1 MMAAEDTITPTESE
15 KSTLE
20 ILYLQNAREIVL
32 TLSCI
37 AFGISLFLG
46 LSIIQ
51 MPFIMISFFA
61 LGLVPAY
68 AIIAVSGAIRGPI
81 AGFLVGFLGKLFT
94 DLFLYN
100 VIPIMGLPAL
110 AFGVLGLI
118 AGLATYDFESGRSLA
133 KMSILSMVGLVF
145 TLMLVVVIGL
155 LVGDVAILVLIGFQ
169 LLPELTLGLP
179 SVFLLTPIFA
189 RIWHILKELIPIPI

>member
-1 MMAAEDTITPTESE
+1 MTTEDTVTPEESE
-15 KSTLE
+15 KSVLE
-20 ILYLQNAREIVL
+20 MLYLQNAREIIL
-32 TLSCI
+32 TLICI
-37 AFGISLFLG
+37 ALGISLFLG
-46 LSIIQ
+46 LSTIQ

-61 LGLVPAY
+61 LGLAPAY

-94 DLFLYN
+94 DLFLFGI
-100 VIPIMGLPAL
+100 IPIMGLPAL
-110 AFGVLGLI
+110 AYGVLGLI
-118 AGLATYDFESGRSLA
+118 VGLAIYDFGKGRSLA
-133 KMSILSMVGLVF
+133 KMAILSMIGLVF

-155 LVGDVAILVLIGFQ
+155 LLGDVAILVLIGFQ

-189 RIWHILKELIPIPI
+189 RIWVILKEIVPLPW

>member
-1 MMAAEDTITPTESE
+1 MTTEETSTSIEPE

-20 ILYLQNAREIVL
+20 MLYFQNGREIVL
-32 TLSCI
+32 TFICI
-37 AFGISLFLG
+37 ALSISFFLG
-46 LSIIQ
+46 FSLIQ
-51 MPFIMISFFA
+51 MPYIMISFFA
-61 LGLVPAY
+61 LGLAPAY
-68 AIIAVSGAIRGPI
+68 AIIAVSGAIRGPL

-94 DLFLYN
+94 DLFLYSI
-100 VIPIMGLPAL
+100 IPIMGLPAL
-110 AFGVLGLI
+110 AYGVLGLI
-118 AGLATYDFESGRSLA
+118 VGLTTYDFERGRSLA
-133 KMSILSMVGLVF
+133 KLSILSMVGLVF

-189 RIWHILKELIPIPI
+189 RVWFILKETIPIPI

>member
-1 MMAAEDTITPTESE
+1 MTAEDTVTPEESE
-15 KSTLE
+15 KSVLE
-20 ILYLQNAREIVL
+20 MLYLQNAREIVL
-32 TLSCI
+32 TLICI
-37 AFGISLFLG
+37 ASGISLFLG
-46 LSIIQ
+46 LSTIQ

-61 LGLVPAY
+61 LGLAPAY

-94 DLFLYN
+94 DLFLYSI
-100 VIPIMGLPAL
+100 IPIMGLPAL
-110 AFGVLGLI
+110 AYGVLGLI
-118 AGLATYDFESGRSLA
+118 VGLATYDFEKGKSLA
-133 KMSILSMVGLVF
+133 KLSILSMVGLVF

-155 LVGDVAILVLIGFQ
+155 LLGDVAILVLIGFQ

-189 RIWHILKELIPIPI
+189 RIWVILKEIVPLP

>member
-1 MMAAEDTITPTESE
+1 MTAEDTVTPEESE
-15 KSTLE
+15 KSVLE
-20 ILYLQNAREIVL
+20 MLYLQNAREIVL
-32 TLSCI
+32 TLICI

-46 LSIIQ
+46 LSTIQ

-61 LGLVPAY
+61 LGLAPAY

-94 DLFLYN
+94 DLFLYSI
-100 VIPIMGLPAL
+100 IPIMGLPAL
-110 AFGVLGLI
+110 AYGVLGLI
-118 AGLATYDFESGRSLA
+118 VGLATYDFEKGKSLA
-133 KMSILSMVGLVF
+133 KLSILSMVGLVF

-155 LVGDVAILVLIGFQ
+155 LLGDVAILVLIGFQ

-189 RIWHILKELIPIPI
+189 RIWVILKEIVTLPW